1 MVQSILESV
10 GVDELRA
17 QRDDMAH
24 AMVRVEA
31 AMAAPDAG
39 RRDAWV
45 AAVLRTL
52 VILQVELEE
61 HVEWTEDAEAGFFG
75 QVIDHAPHLVPA
87 VKKLTAEHVDM
98 AAGIAR
104 CKVLVTSSGDD
115 VTEARDE
122 TLRLLGLF
130 SRHRNRGANLAYDA
144 FNIDLSTGD

>member
-1 MVQSILESV
+1 MAQSIIESV

-24 AMVRVEA
+24 AMARVEA
-31 AMAAPDAG
+31 ALAAPDAG

-45 AAVLRTL
+45 AAVVRTL

-61 HVEWTEDAEAGFFG
+61 HVESTEDQDSGFFG
-75 QVIDHAPHLVPA
+75 QVVDHAPHLVPA

-104 CKVLVTSSGDD
+104 CKVLATSSGDD

-130 SRHRNRGANLAYDA
+130 SRHRSRDANLAYDA